1 MKQRRHYF
9 IPVILLALSC
19 AACSRQEEKPVTT
32 ERPAPQPAGEL
43 TGEALFMERCLE
55 CHKVHEKG
63 GVAGPD
69 LTRIGSKRS
78 RAELEQVIREPSK
91 VFPGTVMPPFG
102 HLSAKQ
108 VDSLVDYL
116 RALR

>member
-1 MKQRRHYF
+1 MKQRWYRV
-9 IPVILLALSC
+9 IPVVLLALAS
-19 AACSRQEEKPVTT
+19 AACSRHEEKPVTT
-32 ERPAPQPAGEL
+32 EHHAPQPAGEP

-69 LTRIGSKRS
+69 LTRIGSIGS
-78 RAELEQVIREPSK
+78 RTELEQVIREPSK
-91 VFPGTVMPPFG
+91 LFPGTVMPPFG